1 MVRRSLFWGTWPYRG
16 GAMGQGEL
24 RNDGVLRSSSM
35 ILPGA
40 PTTRK
45 GPGLANNLSELR
57 SDYPDGVL
65 ALGVCG
71 GESTHGFPGLIEAIG
86 VLDGNSEGPGL
97 QQPTQAF

>member
-1 MVRRSLFWGTWPYRG
+1 
-16 GAMGQGEL
+16 
-24 RNDGVLRSSSM
+24 M

-40 PTTRK
+40 PTTSK
-45 GPGLANNLSELR
+45 GPGLAINLSELR

-86 VLDGNSEGPGL
+86 VLDGNPEGASL